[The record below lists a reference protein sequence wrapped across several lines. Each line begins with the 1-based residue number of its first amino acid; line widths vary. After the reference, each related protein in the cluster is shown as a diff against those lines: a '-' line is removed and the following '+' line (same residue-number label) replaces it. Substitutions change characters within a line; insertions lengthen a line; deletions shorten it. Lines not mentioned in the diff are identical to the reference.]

1 MSDSLWLRGLQPTGF
16 LCPWGFCRQE
26 YWSGLPCSSP
36 EDLPNPGIEPTSPVA
51 PVSQE
56 GSLPLSHRGSPLF
69 MCIPSQNKHKDHSS
83 FCYLK
88 KKDLMKSRDLP
99 SRTMKKH
106 HIFHLNAGGSQG
118 LLRSSVG
125 GTHRG
130 CHSWLTHLSSRE
142 VGGHPIPLVQGRS
155 SGSSQERNVLGP
167 AEPSWHPEEKLSTS
181 ARPPATSLGTLPSL
195 PGAFPPPRPQYFR
208 LPALAGTPNLQLPQS
223 SVLWGKKEVWKH
235 QKVANCL
242 CYK

>member
-1 MSDSLWLRGLQPTGF
+1 MVSRLVITF
-16 LCPWGFCRQE
+16 LPR
-26 YWSGLPCSSP
+26 SK
-36 EDLPNPGIEPTSPVA
+36 
-51 PVSQE
+51 
-56 GSLPLSHRGSPLF
+56 R
-69 MCIPSQNKHKDHSS
+69 
-83 FCYLK
+83 
-88 KKDLMKSRDLP
+88 
-99 SRTMKKH
+99 
-106 HIFHLNAGGSQG
+106 
-118 LLRSSVG
+118 LLI
-125 GTHRG
+125 
-130 CHSWLTHLSSRE
+130 SWLQSPSAVILKPKKIKSATASPYICHE
-142 VGGHPIPLVQGRS
+142 MMGPDAMIFPLVQGRS